1 VFWKVRPVENDAS
14 ARKQPIAP
22 RRATR
27 TTEGVTAPPISAGL
41 SSGHRTGWPG
51 LSNDLTRPFL
61 TLVGIRVAF
70 WLGAAVALLWAPLRQ
85 DFPPYRAYDPR
96 TDLLFGTF
104 AQWDSGWYLRVA
116 DHGYDVLAT
125 TAFFPLYPLLVR
137 GGGFLLGSHL
147 VAGVLLSL
155 VAAGVGA
162 VFVSRIADRFAG
174 AKVASDTVLL
184 LALSPSALVFTGVY
198 SDGLYLAL
206 AAGALLAAIQG
217 RSWLA
222 GILGALAVAT
232 RLVGLALIPALLVLL
247 WPRDRSVRQL
257 ARPLPLLLLP
267 TALGLYSLYL
277 QSRFGDAFAFANA
290 QELYWQ
296 RKTDALGPIGGL
308 WDSISAAWDG
318 AAELARHLPREL
330 GSPDGFPDRDRLAA
344 WNVLHLGLL
353 AAALWLTWV
362 AWRRLGAA
370 LGLYALG
377 VDAAIL
383 AGTHEVFP
391 LASLPRY
398 LLSNFPLFIALSMLL
413 SDRPRAREATLIGFA
428 AVGAVAA
435 VAFSRHIW
443 IG

>member
-1 VFWKVRPVENDAS
+1 
-14 ARKQPIAP
+14 
-22 RRATR
+22 
-27 TTEGVTAPPISAGL
+27 
-41 SSGHRTGWPG
+41 
-51 LSNDLTRPFL
+51 
-61 TLVGIRVAF
+61 
-70 WLGAAVALLWAPLRQ
+70 VALLWAPIRQ

-96 TDLLFGTF
+96 TDLFFGTF
-104 AQWDSGWYLRVA
+104 AQWDSGWYLRIA
-116 DHGYDVLAT
+116 DHGYDILAT
-125 TAFFPLYPLLVR
+125 TAFFPLYPLLVS

-155 VAAGVGA
+155 VAAGIGA
-162 VFVSRIADRFAG
+162 VLVSRIAARFAD
-174 AKVASDTVLL
+174 AKVANDTTLL
-184 LALSPSALVFTGVY
+184 LALYPSALVFTGVY

-206 AAGALLAAIQG
+206 AAGALLAAVQG
-217 RSWLA
+217 RSWVA
-222 GILGALAVAT
+222 GLLGGLAVAT

-247 WPRDRSVRQL
+247 WPRDRSPRQL

-267 TALGLYSLYL
+267 AALGLYSLYL
-277 QSRFGDAFAFANA
+277 HSRFGDAFAFSNA

-296 RKTDALGPIGGL
+296 RQTGPLGPVGGL
-308 WDSISAAWDG
+308 WESISAGWHG
-318 AAELARHLPREL
+318 AAELALHLPREL
-330 GSPDGFPDRDRLAA
+330 GDPEGFPDRDRFAI

-383 AGTHEVFP
+383 AGTHEFFP

-398 LLSNFPLFIALSMLL
+398 LLANFPLFIALGLL
-413 SDRPRAREATLIGFA
+413 LRDRPRAREATLIGFA

>member
-1 VFWKVRPVENDAS
+1 MGRPELN
-14 ARKQPIAP
+14 
-22 RRATR
+22 
-27 TTEGVTAPPISAGL
+27 
-41 SSGHRTGWPG
+41 
-51 LSNDLTRPFL
+51 NDLLRPFL

-70 WLGAAVALLWAPLRQ
+70 WVGAAIALLWAPIRE
-85 DFPPYRAYDPR
+85 DFPPYRAYGPD

-104 AQWDSGWYLRVA
+104 AQWDSGWFLRIA

-125 TAFFPLYPLLVR
+125 AAFFPLYPLLVR
-137 GGGFLLGSHL
+137 GGGFLVGSHL

-155 VAAGVGA
+155 VAAGIGA
-162 VFVSRIADRFAG
+162 VLVSRIATRFAG
-174 AKVASDTVLL
+174 AKVANDTVLL
-184 LALSPSALVFTGVY
+184 LALYPSSFVFTGVY

-206 AAGALLAAIQG
+206 AAGAFLAAAQG
-217 RSWLA
+217 RSWTA
-222 GILGALAVAT
+222 GILGGLAVAT

-247 WPRDRSVRQL
+247 WPRDRSLKQL
-257 ARPLPLLLLP
+257 VRPLPLVMLP
-267 TALGLYSLYL
+267 AALGLYSLYL
-277 QSRFGDAFAFANA
+277 QNRFGDPFAFANA

-296 RKTDALGPIGGL
+296 RTTSALGPIDGV
-308 WDSISAAWDG
+308 WESVSAGWDG
-318 AAELARHLPREL
+318 AAELVRHLPREL
-330 GSPDGFPDRDRLAA
+330 GSPEGFPDRDRLAV

-377 VDAAIL
+377 VDVAIL

-398 LLSNFPLFIALSMLL
+398 LLANFPLFIALSMLL
-413 SDRPRAREATLIGFA
+413 CDRPRAREATLIGFA

-435 VAFSRHIW
+435 VAFSRHVW